1 MKRPGLCVL
10 LAILSLLTAVSV
22 ARAQGS
28 PGVHFGI
35 AGGATFPT
43 GDAGNLY
50 DTGYH
55 GSAMLIFNAPLAPVG
70 LRIEGMY
77 TRMDQKSAFGGS
89 GHVQLGSGTANIVL
103 GPRAIGFR
111 PYFIGGGGF
120 YRVRFTASRTACP
133 GVGPCSGPPNLF
145 FEDTQDKF
153 GWNAG
158 GGMSFGVGPVAS
170 IFIEARYI
178 RVETDSNFALGN
190 HFTLVPVT
198 VGLVF

>member
-10 LAILSLLTAVSV
+10 LAILSFLAAVSV

-35 AGGATFPT
+35 AGGAAFPT

-55 GSAMLIFNAPLAPVG
+55 GSAMLLFNAPLAPVG

-77 TRMDQKSAFGGS
+77 ARMDGRE
-89 GHVQLGSGTANIVL
+89 HVQVGSGTANIVL

-111 PYFIGGGGF
+111 PYFIAGGGF
-120 YRVRFTASRTACP
+120 YRVRFTSTYGPAS
-133 GVGPCSGPPNLF
+133 

-178 RVETDSNFALGN
+178 RVETDPNFALGN
-190 HFTLVPVT
+190 HFTFVPVT
-198 VGLVF
+198 VGFVF

>member
-1 MKRPGLCVL
+1 MKRQGLCVL
-10 LAILSLLTAVSV
+10 LAILSFLAAVSV

-35 AGGATFPT
+35 AGGAAFPT
-43 GDAGNLY
+43 GGASDLY

-55 GSAMLIFNAPLAPVG
+55 GSAMLVFNAPLAPVG

-77 TRMDQKSAFGGS
+77 ARMNEKS
-89 GHVQLGSGTANIVL
+89 QLGVAPGPVEFGSGTVNLVL
-103 GPRAIGFR
+103 GPRAIAFR

-120 YRVRFTASRTACP
+120 YSLRVTTTQGRAI
-133 GVGPCSGPPNLF
+133 VK
-145 FEDTQDKF
+145 DTQNKF

-158 GGMSFGVGPVAS
+158 GGVSFGVGPVAS

-178 RVETDSNFALGN
+178 RVETDTSFARGNNPSN
-190 HFTLVPVT
+190 HFTMVPVT
-198 VGLVF
+198 VGFVF

>member
-1 MKRPGLCVL
+1 MKRLTSRVL
-10 LAILSLLTAVSV
+10 LSV
-22 ARAQGS
+22 LCCLAAASAASAQGS

-35 AGGATFPT
+35 AGGAAFPT
-43 GDAGNLY
+43 GDAGDLY

-77 TRMDQKSAFGGS
+77 ARMDEKSQFGGS
-89 GHVQLGSGTANIVL
+89 GHVQVGSGTANIVL

-111 PYFIGGGGF
+111 PYFIGGGGL
-120 YRVRFTASRTACP
+120 YRVRFTASRAA
-133 GVGPCSGPPNLF
+133 GG

-178 RVETDSNFALGN
+178 RVETDPNFAIGN
-190 HFTLVPVT
+190 HFTMIPVT

>member
-1 MKRPGLCVL
+1 MKRPGVCML
-10 LAILSLLTAVSV
+10 LAILSFLAAASV

-35 AGGATFPT
+35 AGGAAFPT
-43 GDAGNLY
+43 GGAGNLY

-55 GSAMLIFNAPLAPVG
+55 GSAMLVFNAPLAPVG

-77 TRMDQKSAFGGS
+77 SRMNGQFGGS
-89 GHVQLGSGTANIVL
+89 PLEIGSGTANLVL
-103 GPRAIGFR
+103 GPRAIAFR

-120 YRVRFTASRTACP
+120 YRVKFTAFEGTHSA
-133 GVGPCSGPPNLF
+133 

-158 GGMSFGVGPVAS
+158 GGISFGLGPLAS

-178 RVETDSNFALGN
+178 QVETDSNFAAGSHLT
-190 HFTLVPVT
+190 FVPVT
-198 VGLVF
+198 VGFVF

>member
-1 MKRPGLCVL
+1 VL

-35 AGGATFPT
+35 AGGAAFP
-43 GDAGNLY
+43 AGGASDLY
-50 DTGYH
+50 NTGYH
-55 GSAMLIFNAPLAPVG
+55 ASAMLVFNAPLAPVG

-77 TRMDQKSAFGGS
+77 ARMKEKSQLVADGPVEFGA
-89 GHVQLGSGTANIVL
+89 GTANLVL
-103 GPRAIGFR
+103 GPRALAFR

-120 YRVRFTASRTACP
+120 YSLRVTT
-133 GVGPCSGPPNLF
+133 
-145 FEDTQDKF
+145 TQGRAIVKETENKF

-158 GGMSFGVGPVAS
+158 GGISFGVGPVAS

-178 RVETDSNFALGN
+178 SVETDVSFSLGN
-190 HFTLVPVT
+190 NPSHHFTMVPVT
-198 VGLVF
+198 IGFVF

>member
-1 MKRPGLCVL
+1 MAGPEEESMRRRRLCVL
-10 LAILSLLTAVSV
+10 LSALCFLAAASV

-35 AGGATFPT
+35 AGGAAFPT
-43 GDAGNLY
+43 GDAGDLY

-55 GSAMLIFNAPLAPVG
+55 GSAMINFNAPLAPVG

-77 TRMDQKSAFGGS
+77 ARMNEKSQFGGG

-103 GPRAIGFR
+103 GPRAIAFR

-120 YRVRFTASRTACP
+120 YRIKFTASGT
-133 GVGPCSGPPNLF
+133 VGG
-145 FEDTQDKF
+145 FEETQDKF

-178 RVETDSNFALGN
+178 RVETDPNFALGT
-190 HFTLVPVT
+190 HFTFIPVT
-198 VGLVF
+198 IGFVF

>member
-1 MKRPGLCVL
+1 MKRPGFCVL
-10 LAILSLLTAVSV
+10 LSMLSFLAAVSV

-35 AGGATFPT
+35 AGGAAFPS
-43 GDAGNLY
+43 GDAGDLY

-55 GSAMLIFNAPLAPVG
+55 GSAMLLFNAPLAPVG

-77 TRMDQKSAFGGS
+77 ARMDEKSQFVGS

-103 GPRAIGFR
+103 GPRAIAFR

-120 YRVRFTASRTACP
+120 YRIKFTTN
-133 GVGPCSGPPNLF
+133 GTLGG
-145 FEDTQDKF
+145 FEETQDKF

-178 RVETDSNFALGN
+178 RVETDPNFALGN
-190 HFTLVPVT
+190 RFTFVPVT
-198 VGLVF
+198 VGFVF